1 MKKIFIAVPLLVLIL
16 GLTAGKM
23 IDDKMKNILQQLQLS
38 DNDAKD
44 MIWSNCSYS
53 NFYFPNPKT
62 LKGLAAGE
70 RTSIV
75 ESVAQYVKEY
85 SSTPEFAGKYKEF
98 RENKKPTPPDKPKT
112 MDEMKEEQ
120 RKSIEEGIKNMEE
133 TRSKMPADQQ
143 SVFDESI
150 KMYKDQLKEIDN
162 PDNPMFSK
170 DMENMYKQ
178 MYDQQMAEYNNKV
191 AEWQNEYPENNLKPL
206 IKKWL
211 EKFIDGSKDVD
222 FSAQTATNQYN
233 REVFVKQEYESKS
246 SLWKLCYRAGKEAT
260 NAGRSFAQ
268 KWLSEL

>member
-1 MKKIFIAVPLLVLIL
+1 
-16 GLTAGKM
+16 
-23 IDDKMKNILQQLQLS
+23 
-38 DNDAKD
+38 
-44 MIWSNCSYS
+44 
-53 NFYFPNPKT
+53 
-62 LKGLAAGE
+62 
-70 RTSIV
+70 
-75 ESVAQYVKEY
+75 
-85 SSTPEFAGKYKEF
+85 
-98 RENKKPTPPDKPKT
+98 
-112 MDEMKEEQ
+112 
-120 RKSIEEGIKNMEE
+120 
-133 TRSKMPADQQ
+133 
-143 SVFDESI
+143 
-150 KMYKDQLKEIDN
+150 
-162 PDNPMFSK
+162 
-170 DMENMYKQ
+170 